1 MQIVTEEQIRK
12 ALEEAGIEIKENCF
26 YELDDGGFGKV
37 INLPRFHTRLRVH
50 EIDGETKVSYICGIN
65 KINKKKLSYTDR
77 YTGCIHFVT
86 RPENLTDN
94 IWLMC
99 NKPMIIEN
107 LRFCRNVD
115 LFKEI
120 VKEFEEDAE

>member
-12 ALEEAGIEIKENCF
+12 ALEEAAIEIKENCF
-26 YELDDGGFGKV
+26 YELDDGGFGKA
-37 INLPRFHTRLRVH
+37 INLPRFRTRLRVH

-86 RPENLTDN
+86 RPENLIDN
-94 IWLMC
+94 IWLEC
-99 NKPMIIEN
+99 NKSTIIEN

-115 LFKEI
+115 LFKRI
-120 VKEFEEDAE
+120 VKEFEE

>member
-26 YELDDGGFGKV
+26 YELDNGGFGRI
-37 INLPRFHTRLRVH
+37 INLPRFRVRLQVH
-50 EIDGETKVSYICGIN
+50 EIDDETKVSYVCGIN

-86 RPENLTDN
+86 RSENLIDN
-94 IWLMC
+94 IWLEC
-99 NKPMIIEN
+99 NKSTIIEN

-115 LFKEI
+115 LFKRV
-120 VKEFEEDAE
+120 VKEFEE

>member
-1 MQIVTEEQIRK
+1 MQIVTEEQIKK
-12 ALEEAGIEIKENCF
+12 ALEEACIEIRENCF
-26 YELDDGGFGKV
+26 YELDDGGFGKA
-37 INLPRFHTRLRVH
+37 INLPRFRTRLRVH
-50 EIDGETKVSYICGIN
+50 EIDGETKVSYVCGMN

-86 RPENLTDN
+86 RPENLIDN

-99 NKPMIIEN
+99 NKSMIIEN

-120 VKEFEEDAE
+120 AKEIQ